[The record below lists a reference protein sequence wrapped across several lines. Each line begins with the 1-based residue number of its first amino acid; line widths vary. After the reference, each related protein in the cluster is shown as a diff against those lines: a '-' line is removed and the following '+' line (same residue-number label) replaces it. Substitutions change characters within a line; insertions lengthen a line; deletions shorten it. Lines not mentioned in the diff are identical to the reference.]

1 MKPTNLYVCES
12 QPIVIAGLRAV
23 LADAPDMQLVGHSFD
38 PSEAQLAVGRLTPD
52 VVLLGHSHVGRTLL
66 ADLQRIATSTPTGLV
81 LWVTEFPDLD
91 CLRALQMGAKG
102 VIRKTAPVERLLECL
117 RAVSE
122 GQIWLEDTN
131 AERLR
136 KQQRRTLPRMTPRE
150 RQIVELVCR
159 GLKNKEIAAE
169 LTITPGTV
177 KVHLMHIFEKAGVKD
192 RFQLALQGRQ
202 ILGFEAPAEDAEP
215 QPVEAIENVVV
226 GNW

>member
-1 MKPTNLYVCES
+1 VKPTTLYVCES

-23 LADAPDMQLVGHSFD
+23 LADAPEVQLAGHSFD
-38 PSEAQLAVGRLTPD
+38 PSEAQLAIGRLTPD
-52 VVLLGHSHVGRTLL
+52 IVLLGHSHVGRTLL
-66 ADLQRIATSTPTGLV
+66 GDLQRIAASSQAAII

-102 VIRKTAPVERLLECL
+102 VVRKTAPVERLLECV
-117 RAVSE
+117 RAVAE

-169 LTITPGTV
+169 LSITPGTV

-202 ILGFEAPAEDAEP
+202 LLGFEPASAETE
-215 QPVEAIENVVV
+215 QPVEPVENAIAS
-226 GNW
+226 NW

>member
-1 MKPTNLYVCES
+1 VKPTTLYVCES

-23 LADAPDMQLVGHSFD
+23 LAEAPDVQLVGHSFD
-38 PSEAQLAVGRLTPD
+38 PAEAQVAVGRLTPD
-52 VVLLGHSHVGRTLL
+52 VVLLGHSHVGRALL
-66 ADLQRIATSTPTGLV
+66 TDLQRIATTGAPGIV

-102 VIRKTAPVERLLECL
+102 VIRKTASVERLLECL
-117 RAVSE
+117 RSVSE

-169 LTITPGTV
+169 LSITPGTV

-202 ILGFEAPAEDAEP
+202 LLGFEAPPEVPE
-215 QPVEAIENVVV
+215 QPVETIDDAVAT
-226 GNW
+226 NW

>member
-1 MKPTNLYVCES
+1 
-12 QPIVIAGLRAV
+12 
-23 LADAPDMQLVGHSFD
+23 MQLVGHSFD

-66 ADLQRIATSTPTGLV
+66 ADLQRIATSAPTGLV

-177 KVHLMHIFEKAGVKD
+177 KVHLMHIFEKTGVKD
-192 RFQLALQGRQ
+192 RFELAVHGRK
-202 ILGFEAPAEDAEP
+202 LAGD
-215 QPVEAIENVVV
+215 VE
-226 GNW
+226 

>member
-1 MKPTNLYVCES
+1 V
-12 QPIVIAGLRAV
+12 
-23 LADAPDMQLVGHSFD
+23 
-38 PSEAQLAVGRLTPD
+38 
-52 VVLLGHSHVGRTLL
+52 
-66 ADLQRIATSTPTGLV
+66 
-81 LWVTEFPDLD
+81 
-91 CLRALQMGAKG
+91 
-102 VIRKTAPVERLLECL
+102 RKTAPVERLLECL
-117 RAVSE
+117 RGVAE

-169 LTITPGTV
+169 LSITPGTV

-202 ILGFEAPAEDAEP
+202 LLGFETPADDAEP
-215 QPVEAIENVVV
+215 PAETIENVAAS
-226 GNW
+226 NW

>member
-1 MKPTNLYVCES
+1 
-12 QPIVIAGLRAV
+12 
-23 LADAPDMQLVGHSFD
+23 LVGHSFD
-38 PSEAQLAVGRLTPD
+38 PSETQVAVGRLTPD

-66 ADLQRIATSTPTGLV
+66 ADLQRIAGTGPAGLV

-102 VIRKTAPVERLLECL
+102 VVRKTAPVERLLECL

-169 LTITPGTV
+169 LSITPGTV

-202 ILGFEAPAEDAEP
+202 ILGFEAPPEDPE
-215 QPVEAIENVVV
+215 QPVDTIEKAVAT
-226 GNW
+226 NW

>member
-1 MKPTNLYVCES
+1 
-12 QPIVIAGLRAV
+12 VIAGLRAV
-23 LADAPDMQLVGHSFD
+23 LADAPEVQLVGHSFD
-38 PSEAQLAVGRLTPD
+38 PSEAQLAISRVTPD

-66 ADLQRIATSTPTGLV
+66 ADLQRIASSAQTNIV

-102 VIRKTAPVERLLECL
+102 VVRKTAPVERLLECL
-117 RAVSE
+117 RGVAE

-169 LTITPGTV
+169 LSITPGTV

-202 ILGFEAPAEDAEP
+202 LLGFETPADDAEP
-215 QPVEAIENVVV
+215 PAETIENVAAS
-226 GNW
+226 NW

>member
-1 MKPTNLYVCES
+1 
-12 QPIVIAGLRAV
+12 
-23 LADAPDMQLVGHSFD
+23 MQLAGHSFD
-38 PSEAQLAVGRLTPD
+38 PAEAQVAISRLAPD

-66 ADLQRIATSTPTGLV
+66 GDLQRIAGTAQTAIV

-117 RAVSE
+117 RSVAE

-169 LTITPGTV
+169 LSITPGTV

-202 ILGFEAPAEDAEP
+202 LLGFENSTEEADP
-215 QPVEAIENVVV
+215 PVEPVENAIAS
-226 GNW
+226 GW

>member
-1 MKPTNLYVCES
+1 MNTNDDGEFRRKGMTFFT
-12 QPIVIAGLRAV
+12 GLRAV
-23 LADAPDMQLVGHSFD
+23 SD
-38 PSEAQLAVGRLTPD
+38 
-52 VVLLGHSHVGRTLL
+52 
-66 ADLQRIATSTPTGLV
+66 
-81 LWVTEFPDLD
+81 
-91 CLRALQMGAKG
+91 
-102 VIRKTAPVERLLECL
+102 
-117 RAVSE
+117 

-169 LTITPGTV
+169 LSITPGTV

-202 ILGFEAPAEDAEP
+202 ILGFENSSDDP
-215 QPVEAIENVVV
+215 QQAADPIETAIAS
-226 GNW
+226 NW

>member
-1 MKPTNLYVCES
+1 MKPTTLYVCES
-12 QPIVIAGLRAV
+12 QPIVLAGLRAV
-23 LADAPDMQLVGHSFD
+23 LADSPDVQLVGHSFD
-38 PSEAQLAVGRLTPD
+38 PAEAQVAITRVTPD

-66 ADLQRIATSTPTGLV
+66 GDLQRIASAVQTNIV

-102 VIRKTAPVERLLECL
+102 VVRKTAPVERLLECL

-169 LTITPGTV
+169 LSITPGTV

-202 ILGFEAPAEDAEP
+202 ILGFEAPAEEP
-215 QPVEAIENVVV
+215 EQPVETIENAIAS
-226 GNW
+226 NW